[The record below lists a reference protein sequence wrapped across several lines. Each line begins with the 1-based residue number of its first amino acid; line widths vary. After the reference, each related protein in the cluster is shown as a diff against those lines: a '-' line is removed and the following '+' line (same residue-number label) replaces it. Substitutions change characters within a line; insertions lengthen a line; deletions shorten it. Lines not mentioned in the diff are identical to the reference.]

1 MTGDAEDMRARLR
14 LALPDRWFA
23 DPAEPAAPAAAN
35 RETLPAG
42 APVLDGLLLGL
53 GTAWAGLHALLGAV
67 RRQSRR
73 LTATGGFL
81 DLSARDLFGGRLP
94 RRSNEADGAY
104 RDRIGR
110 ALRRDRGTRAALLD
124 AAAEA
129 GAGAVQVFEPAQPRD
144 TGAYNGPGLAWGVA
158 GGWGSL
164 AMPLECLVTVRRGAA
179 TDAAVQA
186 ALADALPAG
195 GAAWV
200 RVTG

>member
-23 DPAEPAAPAAAN
+23 DPAEPAANREAVPAA
-35 RETLPAG
+35 RG
-42 APVLDGLLLGL
+42 APVLDGLLFGL
-53 GTAWAGLHALLGAV
+53 GTAWAGLYALLGAV

-81 DLSARDLFGGRLP
+81 DLSAQDLFGGRLP
-94 RRSNEADGAY
+94 RRPSETDDAFRA
-104 RDRIGR
+104 RIGR
-110 ALRRDRGTRAALLD
+110 ALNRDRGTRAALLD

-129 GAGAVQVFEPAQPRD
+129 GAGTVQVFEPAQLRD
-144 TGAYNGPGLAWGVA
+144 TGAYGGPGLAWGVA

-164 AMPLECLVTVRRGAA
+164 AMPLECLVTVERGVA
-179 TDAAVQA
+179 TDAAVRA

-195 GAAWV
+195 GGAWV
-200 RVTG
+200 RFTG

>member
-23 DPAEPAAPAAAN
+23 DPAEPAAN
-35 RETLPAG
+35 RDAVSAGSRG
-42 APVLDGLLLGL
+42 APVLDGLLFGL

-81 DLSARDLFGGRLP
+81 DLSAQDLFGGRLP
-94 RRSNEADGAY
+94 RRPDEADDAF
-104 RDRIGR
+104 RARIGR

-124 AAAEA
+124 AAAEV
-129 GAGAVQVFEPAQPRD
+129 GAGSVQVFEPAQPRD
-144 TGAYNGPGLAWGVA
+144 TGAYNGPGLAWGTA

-164 AMPLECLVTVRRGAA
+164 AMPLECLVTVGRGAA
-179 TDAAVQA
+179 TDADVQA

-200 RVTG
+200 RFTG